1 MISLISYSINR
12 RRIHSK
18 VEKYEEADLKSEN
31 VSHFIQPIFKKRRTK
46 VFLT

>member
-12 RRIHSK
+12 GCIHSK

-31 VSHFIQPIFKKRRTK
+31 VSHSNLFLKKEEPR
-46 VFLT
+46 FS